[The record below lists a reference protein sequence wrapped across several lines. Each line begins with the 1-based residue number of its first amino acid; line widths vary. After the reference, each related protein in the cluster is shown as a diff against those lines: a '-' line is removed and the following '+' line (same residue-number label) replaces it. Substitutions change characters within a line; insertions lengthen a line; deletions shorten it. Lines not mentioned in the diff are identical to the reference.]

1 MKRVAV
7 LGSTGSI
14 GTSTLSVVEAFPD
27 RFQIVA
33 LAAGRN
39 LELLRSQVAHHKPPL
54 VAVARAE
61 DAKTLAR
68 EFGHT
73 RFVDGLEGIEEV
85 ACFEAAQMV
94 VSALVGSIGLA
105 PTVGAIRAG
114 KDIALAN
121 KETLVVAGGL
131 VMAEVEQAGINL
143 LPVDSEHAA
152 LHQALGNAPSDN
164 VTRLILTASGGPF
177 RTWSPNRI
185 AEANV
190 ADALAHPTWKMGPKI
205 TIDSATMMNK
215 GLEIIEAHHLFS
227 ISEDLIEVV
236 VHPESLIHSIVEF
249 VDGALIAQMA
259 PNDMR
264 FPILHALSWPD
275 RLPSRMPGLDLLT
288 APPITFESPDEER
301 FPSLRLAREAL
312 RAGGEM
318 PAVLNAANE
327 VAVASFLDGLCSL
340 PTIAASVEA
349 TLDRWSAHNSP
360 LASIEQALAADR
372 EARDVAGEELR
383 KYLDTEVGS
392 ESRC

>member
-14 GTSTLSVVEAFPD
+14 GASTLSVVEAFPD

-39 LELLRSQVAHHKPPL
+39 LELLRSQVARHNPQL
-54 VAVARAE
+54 VAVARAD

-73 RFVDGLEGIEEV
+73 RFVDGLDGIEEV
-85 ACFEAAQMV
+85 ACFESAHMI

-105 PTVGAIRAG
+105 PTVAAIRAG

-131 VMAEVEQAGINL
+131 VMAEVEQAGISL

-152 LHQALGNAPSDN
+152 LHQALGSAPPDS

-177 RTWSPNRI
+177 RTWSPEQI
-185 AEANV
+185 AEACV
-190 ADALAHPTWKMGPKI
+190 TDALAHPTWQMGPKI

-215 GLEIIEAHHLFS
+215 GLEIIEAHHLFALP
-227 ISEDLIEVV
+227 ENLIEVV

-249 VDGALIAQMA
+249 VDGAMIAQMA
-259 PNDMR
+259 PNDMK

-275 RLPSRMPGLDLLT
+275 RLPSRMPGLDLL
-288 APPITFESPDEER
+288 AVPPMTFESPDEIR

>member
-14 GTSTLSVVEAFPD
+14 GTSTLSVVEAFPE

-33 LAAGRN
+33 LTAGRN
-39 LELLRSQVAHHKPPL
+39 IDLLRAQVARHQPQL

-61 DAKTLAR
+61 DARMLAR
-68 EFGHT
+68 EFGNT
-73 RFVDGLEGIEEV
+73 RFVEGLDGIEEV

-105 PTVGAIRAG
+105 PTVASIRAG

-121 KETLVVAGGL
+121 KETLVVAGDL
-131 VMAEVEQAGINL
+131 VMAEAERAGINL
-143 LPVDSEHAA
+143 LPVDSEHSA
-152 LHQALGNAPSDN
+152 LHQALGPAPAES
-164 VTRLILTASGGPF
+164 VRRLILTASGGPF

-190 ADALAHPTWKMGPKI
+190 ADALAHPTWNMGPKI

-215 GLEIIEAHHLFS
+215 GLEIIEAHHLFAVP
-227 ISEDLIEVV
+227 EDRIEVV
-236 VHPESLIHSIVEF
+236 VHPESLIHSVVEF
-249 VDGALIAQMA
+249 VDGALIAQLA
-259 PNDMR
+259 PNDMK
-264 FPILHALSWPD
+264 FPILHALAWPD
-275 RLPSRMPGLDLLT
+275 RLQSRMPGLDLLA
-288 APPITFESPDEER
+288 APPLTFEPPDEER
-301 FPSLRLAREAL
+301 FPSLRLARAAL
-312 RAGGEM
+312 GAGGEM

-340 PTIAASVEA
+340 PSIAATVDA
-349 TLDRWSAHNSP
+349 TLDRWSARNRP
-360 LASIEQALAADR
+360 LAGIEQALTADR
-372 EARDVAGEELR
+372 EARVTAKEELR
-383 KYLDTEVGS
+383 KYLHAGVGS

>member
-372 EARDVAGEELR
+372 EARDVAREELR

>member
-1 MKRVAV
+1 VA
-7 LGSTGSI
+7 
-14 GTSTLSVVEAFPD
+14 EAFPD

-33 LAAGRN
+33 LAAGCN
-39 LELLRSQVAHHKPPL
+39 IELLRTQVAHHKPQL
-54 VAVARAE
+54 VAVAREE
-61 DAKTLAR
+61 DAQMLAR
-68 EFGHT
+68 EFADT
-73 RFVDGLEGIEEV
+73 RFVGGVEGVEEI
-85 ACFEAAQMV
+85 ACFEAAQTV

-105 PTVGAIRAG
+105 PTVAAIRAH

-121 KETLVVAGGL
+121 KETLVVAGDL
-131 VMAEVEQAGINL
+131 VMAEVKRAGIKL

-152 LHQALGNAPSDN
+152 IHQALGTAPSDT
-164 VTRLILTASGGPF
+164 VARLILTASGGPF
-177 RTWSPNRI
+177 RTWSTNRI
-185 AEANV
+185 AEATV

-215 GLEIIEAHHLFS
+215 GLEIIEAHHLFA
-227 ISEDLIEVV
+227 IPEDLIEVV

-275 RLPSRMPGLDLLT
+275 RLPSRLPGLDLIA
-288 APPITFESPDEER
+288 APPMTFESPDEER

-318 PAVLNAANE
+318 PAALNAANE
-327 VAVASFLDGLCSL
+327 VAVASFLDGLCPL
-340 PTIAASVEA
+340 PAIAATVDA
-349 TLDRWSAHNSP
+349 TLDRWSACNRP
-360 LASIEQALAADR
+360 LTSIEQALTADR
-372 EARDVAGEELR
+372 EARDIAKEELR
-383 KYLDTEVGS
+383 KYLDTGVGS

>member
-14 GTSTLSVVEAFPD
+14 GTSTLSIVESFPD

-39 LELLRSQVAHHKPPL
+39 IDLLRSQIARHKPLL
-54 VAVARAE
+54 VSVDRAD

-73 RFVDGLEGIEEV
+73 RFVGGLDGIEEV
-85 ACFEAAQMV
+85 ACFETAHMI

-105 PTVGAIRAG
+105 PTVAAIRAG

-131 VMAEVEQAGINL
+131 VMAEVERAGIKL

-152 LHQALGNAPSDN
+152 LHQALGTAPIDS

-177 RTWSPNRI
+177 RTWQPSRI
-185 AEANV
+185 AAANV

-215 GLEIIEAHHLFS
+215 GLEIIEAHHLFAVP
-227 ISEDLIEVV
+227 ENLIEVV

-249 VDGALIAQMA
+249 VDGALLAQMA

-275 RLPSRMPGLDLLT
+275 RLPSRMPGLDLLA
-288 APPITFESPDEER
+288 APPMTFESPDEER

-327 VAVASFLDGLCSL
+327 VAVASFLGGISSL
-340 PTIAASVEA
+340 PSIAATVEA
-349 TLDRWSAHNSP
+349 TLERWSEHNSP
-360 LASIEQALAADR
+360 LASIEQALTVDR
-372 EARDVAGEELR
+372 EARDVASEELR

>member
-1 MKRVAV
+1 MKRVSV

-14 GTSTLSVVEAFPD
+14 GTSTLSVAEACPE
-27 RFQIVA
+27 RFRIVA
-33 LAAGRN
+33 LSAGRN
-39 LELLRSQVAHHKPPL
+39 IDLLRAQVAHHQPQL

-61 DAKTLAR
+61 DARMLTK
-68 EFGHT
+68 EFGNT
-73 RFVDGLEGIEEV
+73 RFVDGLDGIEEV
-85 ACFEAAQMV
+85 ACFDAAQMV

-105 PTVGAIRAG
+105 PTVAAIRAG

-121 KETLVVAGGL
+121 KETLVVAGEL
-131 VMAEVEQAGINL
+131 VMAETEQAGINL
-143 LPVDSEHAA
+143 LPVDSEHSA
-152 LHQALGNAPSDN
+152 LHQALGSAPSES
-164 VTRLILTASGGPF
+164 VRRLILTASGGPF
-177 RTWSPNRI
+177 RNWSPNRI

-215 GLEIIEAHHLFS
+215 GLEIIEAHHLFAVP
-227 ISEDLIEVV
+227 EDLIEVV
-236 VHPESLIHSIVEF
+236 VHPESLIHSVVEF
-249 VDGALIAQMA
+249 VDGALIAQLA

-275 RLPSRMPGLDLLT
+275 RLPSRMPGLDLLS
-288 APPITFESPDEER
+288 APPLTFEQPDEER
-301 FPSLRLAREAL
+301 FPSLRLARAAL

-340 PTIAASVEA
+340 PSIAATVDA
-349 TLDRWSAHNSP
+349 TLDRWSARNRP
-360 LASIEQALAADR
+360 LAGIEQAFNADR
-372 EARDVAGEELR
+372 EARVAAKEELR
-383 KYLDTEVGS
+383 KYLHAGVGS

>member
-1 MKRVAV
+1 MKRIAV

-14 GTSTLSVVEAFPD
+14 GTSTLSVVESFPD

-39 LELLRSQVAHHKPPL
+39 LDLLRSQVARHKPQL
-54 VAVARAE
+54 VSVARTA

-73 RFVDGLEGIEEV
+73 RFVGGPDGIEEV
-85 ACFEAAQMV
+85 ARFEAAQMI

-105 PTVGAIRAG
+105 PTVAAIRAG

-121 KETLVVAGGL
+121 KETLVMAGGL
-131 VMAEVEQAGINL
+131 VMAEVEQADINL

-152 LHQALGNAPSDN
+152 LHQALRTAPPDS
-164 VTRLILTASGGPF
+164 VMRLILTASGGPF
-177 RTWSPNRI
+177 RNWSLNRI
-185 AEANV
+185 AEASV

-215 GLEIIEAHHLFS
+215 GLEIIEAHHLFAVP
-227 ISEDLIEVV
+227 EDLIDVV
-236 VHPESLIHSIVEF
+236 VHPESLVHSIVEF
-249 VDGALIAQMA
+249 VDGTLIAQMA

-275 RLPSRMPGLDLLT
+275 RLPSRMPGLDLLA
-288 APPITFESPDEER
+288 APPLTFELPDEER

-318 PAVLNAANE
+318 PTVLNAANE

-340 PTIAASVEA
+340 PSIAATVEA

-360 LASIEQALAADR
+360 LASIEQALTADR

-383 KYLDTEVGS
+383 KYLDAEVGS

>member
-33 LAAGRN
+33 LAAGSN
-39 LELLRSQVAHHKPPL
+39 VELLREQVAHHKPIL

-68 EFGHT
+68 EFTDT
-73 RFVDGLEGIEEV
+73 RFVDGRDGIEEV
-85 ACFEAAQMV
+85 ACFEAAEMV

-105 PTVGAIRAG
+105 PTVAAICAG

-131 VMAEVEQAGINL
+131 VMAEAKRAGINL
-143 LPVDSEHAA
+143 VPVDSEHSA
-152 LHQALGNAPSDN
+152 LHQALGAEPRER
-164 VTRLILTASGGPF
+164 VARLILTASGGPF
-177 RTWSPNRI
+177 RTWSPKRI
-185 AEANV
+185 AEAKV
-190 ADALAHPTWKMGPKI
+190 ADALAHPTWQMGPKI

-215 GLEIIEAHHLFS
+215 GLEIIEAHHLFAVP
-227 ISEDLIEVV
+227 EDLIEVV
-236 VHPESLIHSIVEF
+236 VHPECLIHSMVEF

-288 APPITFESPDEER
+288 APPLTFEPPDEDR

-312 RAGGEM
+312 GAGGEM

-340 PTIAASVEA
+340 PTIAATVDA

-360 LASIEQALAADR
+360 LISIAQALAADR
-372 EARDVAGEELR
+372 EARNVAREELR
-383 KYLDTEVGS
+383 KYLHTGGGS

>member
-14 GTSTLSVVEAFPD
+14 GTSTLSLVEAFSD

-39 LELLRSQVAHHKPPL
+39 VELLRSQVAHHKPQL

-61 DAKTLAR
+61 DARTLAR

-73 RFVDGLEGIEEV
+73 RFVDGFDGLEEV

-105 PTVGAIRAG
+105 PTVAAIRAG

-152 LHQALGNAPSDN
+152 LHQALGNASPDN

-185 AEANV
+185 ANANV

-205 TIDSATMMNK
+205 SIDSATMMNK
-215 GLEIIEAHHLFS
+215 GLEIIEAHHLFALP
-227 ISEDLIEVV
+227 EDHIEVV
-236 VHPESLIHSIVEF
+236 IHPESLIHSIVEF

-275 RLPSRMPGLDLLT
+275 RLPSRMPGLDLLA
-288 APPITFESPDEER
+288 APPMTFESPDENR

-340 PTIAASVEA
+340 PAIAASVEA

>member
-1 MKRVAV
+1 MKDIAV

-14 GTSTLSVVEAFPD
+14 GTSTLSVVETFPD

-39 LELLRSQVAHHKPPL
+39 LELLRTQVAHHRPQL

-61 DAKTLAR
+61 DAETLTK
-68 EFGHT
+68 EFSNT
-73 RFVDGLEGIEEV
+73 RFVAGVDGIEEV
-85 ACFEAAQMV
+85 ACFETAHMV
-94 VSALVGSIGLA
+94 VSALVGSIGLI
-105 PTVGAIRAG
+105 PTVAAIRAG

-121 KETLVVAGGL
+121 KETLVVAGDL
-131 VMAEVEQAGINL
+131 VMAEAERAGINL

-152 LHQALGNAPSDN
+152 LHQALGGASADS

-177 RTWSPNRI
+177 RTWSSKQI
-185 AEANV
+185 AEATV
-190 ADALAHPTWKMGPKI
+190 ADALAHPTWQMGPKI

-215 GLEIIEAHHLFS
+215 GLEIIEAHHLFAVP
-227 ISEDLIEVV
+227 EDLIEVV

-249 VDGALIAQMA
+249 VDGAQIAQLA

-264 FPILHALSWPD
+264 FPILYALSWPD
-275 RLPSRMPGLDLLT
+275 RMPSRVPGLDLL
-288 APPITFESPDEER
+288 AVPPMTFEPPDEDR
-301 FPSLRLAREAL
+301 FPSLRLARAAL

-340 PTIAASVEA
+340 PTIAATVEA
-349 TLDRWSAHNSP
+349 TLERWSARNRP
-360 LASIEQALAADR
+360 LADIEQALAADR
-372 EARDVAGEELR
+372 EARDLAKKELR
-383 KYLDTEVGS
+383 KYLHAGVGS

>member
-1 MKRVAV
+1 M
-7 LGSTGSI
+7 
-14 GTSTLSVVEAFPD
+14 SVVEAYPD

-39 LELLRSQVAHHKPPL
+39 LELLRVQVAHHKPQL
-54 VAVARAE
+54 VAVARPE
-61 DAKTLAR
+61 DAKTLAG
-68 EFGHT
+68 EFGNT
-73 RFVDGLEGIEEV
+73 RFVSGLEGIEEV
-85 ACFEAAQMV
+85 ASFNAAQMV
-94 VSALVGSIGLA
+94 VSALVGSIGMA
-105 PTVGAIRAG
+105 PTVAAIRAG
-114 KDIALAN
+114 KDVALAN

-131 VMAEVEQAGINL
+131 VMAEVVKAGIDL

-152 LHQALGNAPSDN
+152 LHQAFGAARSDS
-164 VTRLILTASGGPF
+164 VARLILTASGGPF
-177 RTWSPNRI
+177 RTWSSKRI
-185 AEANV
+185 AEATV
-190 ADALAHPTWKMGPKI
+190 AEALAHPTWKMGPKI

-227 ISEDLIEVV
+227 VPEDLIDVV

-275 RLPSRMPGLDLLT
+275 RLRNRMPGLDLLT
-288 APPITFESPDEER
+288 APPMTFETPDEER

-327 VAVASFLDGLCSL
+327 VAVSSFLDDLCAL
-340 PTIAASVEA
+340 PAIAATVDA
-349 TLDRWSAHNSP
+349 TLDRWSARNRP
-360 LASIEQALAADR
+360 LGSIEQALAVDR

-383 KYLDTEVGS
+383 KYLHAGVGS

>member
-1 MKRVAV
+1 MKTIAV

-27 RFQIVA
+27 RFQVVA

-39 LELLRSQVAHHKPPL
+39 IELLREQVAHHKPQM

-61 DAKTLAR
+61 DAQTLAK
-68 EFGHT
+68 EFEET
-73 RFVDGLEGIEEV
+73 RFVDGLDGVEEV
-85 ACFEAAQMV
+85 ASFEAAQMV
-94 VSALVGSIGLA
+94 VSALVGSVGLA
-105 PTVGAIRAG
+105 PTVAAIRAG

-121 KETLVVAGGL
+121 KETLVVAGAL
-131 VMAEVEQAGINL
+131 VMAEVEHAGINL

-152 LHQALGNAPSDN
+152 LHQALATARPDS
-164 VTRLILTASGGPF
+164 VARLILTASGGPF
-177 RTWSPNRI
+177 RTWSSKQI
-185 AEANV
+185 AEATV

-215 GLEIIEAHHLFS
+215 GLEIIEAHHLFAMP
-227 ISEDLIEVV
+227 EDLIDVV

-249 VDGALIAQMA
+249 VDGSLISQMA

-264 FPILHALSWPD
+264 LPVLHALSWPD
-275 RLPSRMPGLDLLT
+275 RLPHKMPGLDLLT
-288 APPITFESPDEER
+288 APPMTFEAPDEER
-301 FPSLRLAREAL
+301 FPSLRLARAAL

-327 VAVASFLDGLCSL
+327 VAVAAFLDESCTL
-340 PTIAASVEA
+340 PAIVATIDA
-349 TLDRWSAHNSP
+349 TLDRWSARNRP
-360 LASIEQALAADR
+360 LASIGQALAADK
-372 EARDVAGEELR
+372 EARDVAKEELR
-383 KYLDTEVGS
+383 KYLDAEVGS

>member
-1 MKRVAV
+1 MKHIAV
-7 LGSTGSI
+7 LGSTGSV
-14 GTSTLSVVEAFPD
+14 GTSTLSVVESFPD

-39 LELLRSQVAHHKPPL
+39 LELLRSQIARHKPQL
-54 VAVARAE
+54 VSVARAD
-61 DAKTLAR
+61 DARTLAR
-68 EFGHT
+68 EFGQT
-73 RFVDGLEGIEEV
+73 RFVDGIDGIDEV
-85 ACFEAAQMV
+85 ACFEAAQMI

-105 PTVGAIRAG
+105 PTVAAIRSG
-114 KDIALAN
+114 NDIALAN
-121 KETLVVAGGL
+121 KETLVVAGDL
-131 VMAEVEQAGINL
+131 VMAEVDRAGINL

-152 LHQALGNAPSDN
+152 LHQALATAPPKT
-164 VTRLILTASGGPF
+164 VRRLILTASGGPF
-177 RTWSPNRI
+177 RSWSLKRI

-215 GLEIIEAHHLFS
+215 GLEIIEAHHLFA
-227 ISEDLIEVV
+227 IPEDLIEVV
-236 VHPESLIHSIVEF
+236 IHPESLIHSIVEF
-249 VDGALIAQMA
+249 VDGAMIAQMA

-264 FPILHALSWPD
+264 FPILYALSWPN
-275 RLPSRMPGLDLLT
+275 RLPSRMPGLDLLA
-288 APPITFESPDEER
+288 APPMTFKSPDEER
-301 FPSLRLAREAL
+301 FPALRLAREAL

-327 VAVASFLDGLCSL
+327 VAVASFLDGHCSL
-340 PTIAASVEA
+340 PSIAASVEA

-360 LASIEQALAADR
+360 LASIEQALTVDR

>member
-39 LELLRSQVAHHKPPL
+39 LKLLRSQVAHHKPPL

-94 VSALVGSIGLA
+94 VSALVGSVGLA
-105 PTVGAIRAG
+105 PTVAAIRAG

>member
-1 MKRVAV
+1 MKTIAV

-27 RFQIVA
+27 RFQVVA

-39 LELLRSQVAHHKPPL
+39 IELLREQVAHHKPQM

-61 DAKTLAR
+61 DAQTLAR
-68 EFGHT
+68 EFEET
-73 RFVDGLEGIEEV
+73 RFVDGLDGVEEV
-85 ACFEAAQMV
+85 ASFEAAQMV
-94 VSALVGSIGLA
+94 VSALVGSVGLA
-105 PTVGAIRAG
+105 PTVAAIRTG

-121 KETLVVAGGL
+121 KETLVVAGAL
-131 VMAEVEQAGINL
+131 VMAEVEHAGINL

-152 LHQALGNAPSDN
+152 LHQALATARPDS
-164 VTRLILTASGGPF
+164 VARLILTASGGPF
-177 RTWSPNRI
+177 RTWSSKQI
-185 AEANV
+185 AEATV

-215 GLEIIEAHHLFS
+215 GLEIIEAHHLFAMP
-227 ISEDLIEVV
+227 EDLIDVV

-249 VDGALIAQMA
+249 VDGSLIAQMA

-264 FPILHALSWPD
+264 LPVLHALSWPD
-275 RLPSRMPGLDLLT
+275 RLPHQMPGLDLLT
-288 APPITFESPDEER
+288 APPMTFEAPDEER
-301 FPSLRLAREAL
+301 FPSLRLARAAL

-327 VAVASFLDGLCSL
+327 VAVAAFLDESCTL
-340 PTIAASVEA
+340 PAIVATIDA
-349 TLDRWSAHNSP
+349 TLDRWSARNRP

-372 EARDVAGEELR
+372 DARDVAKEELR
-383 KYLDTEVGS
+383 KYLDAEVGS

>member
-1 MKRVAV
+1 MKKIAV

-14 GTSTLSVVEAFPD
+14 GTSTLSVVNAFAD
-27 RFQIVA
+27 HFQIVA

-39 LELLRSQVAHHKPPL
+39 IELLRQQIAYHKPQL
-54 VAVARAE
+54 VAVAQAE
-61 DAKTLAR
+61 DARTLAR
-68 EFGHT
+68 EFGDT
-73 RFVDGLEGIEEV
+73 RFVDGAEGVEEV
-85 ACFEAAQMV
+85 ASFETAQMV

-105 PTVGAIRAG
+105 PTIAAIRAG

-131 VMAEVEQAGINL
+131 VMAEVEQAGVHL

-152 LHQALGNAPSDN
+152 LHQALGAASPDS

-177 RTWSPNRI
+177 RTWSSKQI
-185 AEANV
+185 AEAKV

-215 GLEIIEAHHLFS
+215 GLEIIEAHHLFAVPK
-227 ISEDLIEVV
+227 DLIEVV
-236 VHPESLIHSIVEF
+236 IHPESLVHSIVEF
-249 VDGALIAQMA
+249 VDGSLIAHMA

-264 FPILHALSWPD
+264 FPIFHALSWPD
-275 RLPSRMPGLDLLT
+275 RLPKRMPGLDLLT
-288 APPITFESPDEER
+288 APPMNFEAPDEDR
-301 FPSLRLAREAL
+301 FPSLRLARAAL
-312 RAGGEM
+312 HAGGEM

-327 VAVASFLDGLCSL
+327 VAVASFLEGLCSL
-340 PTIAASVEA
+340 PTIAATVDA
-349 TLDRWSAHNSP
+349 TLARWSARNRP

-372 EARDVAGEELR
+372 EARVVAGEELR
-383 KYLDTEVGS
+383 KYLHAEVGS

>member
-1 MKRVAV
+1 M
-7 LGSTGSI
+7 GSKKSHVSHMI
-14 GTSTLSVVEAFPD
+14 
-27 RFQIVA
+27 
-33 LAAGRN
+33 
-39 LELLRSQVAHHKPPL
+39 
-54 VAVARAE
+54 
-61 DAKTLAR
+61 
-68 EFGHT
+68 
-73 RFVDGLEGIEEV
+73 
-85 ACFEAAQMV
+85 

-105 PTVGAIRAG
+105 PTVAAIRAG

-143 LPVDSEHAA
+143 MPVDSEHAA
-152 LHQALGNAPSDN
+152 LHQALGTASPDN
-164 VTRLILTASGGPF
+164 VARLILTASGGPF
-177 RTWSPNRI
+177 RSWSPNRI
-185 AEANV
+185 AEAKV

-215 GLEIIEAHHLFS
+215 GLEIIEAHHLFALP
-227 ISEDLIEVV
+227 ENLIEAV

-249 VDGALIAQMA
+249 VDGTMIAQMA

-275 RLPSRMPGLDLLT
+275 RLPSRMAGLDLLS
-288 APPITFESPDEER
+288 APPMTFESPDEER
-301 FPSLRLAREAL
+301 FPCLRLAREAL
-312 RAGGEM
+312 RTGGEM

-327 VAVASFLDGLCSL
+327 VAVSSFLDGRCSL

-360 LASIEQALAADR
+360 LASIEQALTADR

-383 KYLDTEVGS
+383 KYLDIEVGS

>member
-1 MKRVAV
+1 
-7 LGSTGSI
+7 
-14 GTSTLSVVEAFPD
+14 VEAFPD

-39 LELLRSQVAHHKPPL
+39 VELLRSQVAHHKPQL

-73 RFVDGLEGIEEV
+73 RFVDGLDGLEEV

-105 PTVGAIRAG
+105 PTVAAIRAG

-152 LHQALGNAPSDN
+152 LHQALGDASPDN

-205 TIDSATMMNK
+205 SIDSATMMNK
-215 GLEIIEAHHLFS
+215 GLEIIEAHHLFALP
-227 ISEDLIEVV
+227 EDHIDVV
-236 VHPESLIHSIVEF
+236 IHPESLIHSIVEF

-275 RLPSRMPGLDLLT
+275 RLPSRMPGLDLLA
-288 APPITFESPDEER
+288 APPMTFESPDEDR

-340 PTIAASVEA
+340 PAIAASVEA

-383 KYLDTEVGS
+383 KYLGAEVGS

>member
-1 MKRVAV
+1 MKRIAV
-7 LGSTGSI
+7 LGSTGSM
-14 GTSTLSVVEAFPD
+14 GTSTLSVVAAFPD

-33 LAAGRN
+33 LAAGSN
-39 LELLRSQVAHHKPPL
+39 VQLLREQVAHHKPL
-54 VAVARAE
+54 VVAVARAE

-68 EFGHT
+68 EFTDT
-73 RFVDGLEGIEEV
+73 RFIDGLDGIEEV
-85 ACFEAAQMV
+85 ACFEAAGMI

-105 PTVGAIRAG
+105 PTVAAIRAG

-131 VMAEVEQAGINL
+131 VMAEAKRAGINL
-143 LPVDSEHAA
+143 VPVDSEHSA
-152 LHQALGNAPSDN
+152 LHQVLGTEPPESVA
-164 VTRLILTASGGPF
+164 RLILTASGGPF
-177 RTWSPNRI
+177 RTWSSKRI
-185 AEANV
+185 AEAKV

-215 GLEIIEAHHLFS
+215 GLEIIEAHHLFTVP
-227 ISEDLIEVV
+227 EDLIEVV
-236 VHPESLIHSIVEF
+236 VHPESLIHSMVEF

-288 APPITFESPDEER
+288 APPLTFEPPDEDR

-312 RAGGEM
+312 GAGGEM

-340 PTIAASVEA
+340 PTIAATVDA
-349 TLDRWSAHNSP
+349 TLNRWSARNSP
-360 LASIEQALAADR
+360 LVSIAQALTADR
-372 EARDVAGEELR
+372 EARSVAREELR
-383 KYLDTEVGS
+383 KYLHTGVGS

>member
-39 LELLRSQVAHHKPPL
+39 VELLRSQVAHHKPQL

-73 RFVDGLEGIEEV
+73 RFVDGLDGLEEV
-85 ACFEAAQMV
+85 ACFKAAQMV

-105 PTVGAIRAG
+105 PTVAAIRAG

-152 LHQALGNAPSDN
+152 LHQALGNASPDN

-205 TIDSATMMNK
+205 SIDSATMMNK
-215 GLEIIEAHHLFS
+215 GLEIIEAHHLFALP
-227 ISEDLIEVV
+227 EDHIDVV
-236 VHPESLIHSIVEF
+236 IHPESLIHSIVEF

-275 RLPSRMPGLDLLT
+275 RLPSRMPGLDLLA
-288 APPITFESPDEER
+288 APPMTFESPDEDR

-340 PTIAASVEA
+340 PAIAASVEA
-349 TLDRWSAHNSP
+349 TLERWSAHNSP

-383 KYLDTEVGS
+383 KYLGAEVGS

>member
-14 GTSTLSVVEAFPD
+14 GTSTLSVVESFPD

-39 LELLRSQVAHHKPPL
+39 LELLRSQVARHKPQL
-54 VAVARAE
+54 VSVARAD
-61 DAKTLAR
+61 DATTLAS

-73 RFVDGLEGIEEV
+73 RFVGGLDGIEEV
-85 ACFEAAQMV
+85 ARFDAAQMI

-105 PTVGAIRAG
+105 PTVAAIRAG

-121 KETLVVAGGL
+121 KEALVMAGGL

-143 LPVDSEHAA
+143 LPLDSEHAA
-152 LHQALGNAPSDN
+152 LRQALGTALPET
-164 VTRLILTASGGPF
+164 VMRLILTASGGPF
-177 RTWSPNRI
+177 RSWSANRI
-185 AEANV
+185 AEASV
-190 ADALAHPTWKMGPKI
+190 ADALAHPTWEMGPKI

-215 GLEIIEAHHLFS
+215 GLEIIEAHHLFA
-227 ISEDLIEVV
+227 IPEDLIEVV
-236 VHPESLIHSIVEF
+236 VHPESLIHAIVEF

-275 RLPSRMPGLDLLT
+275 RLPRRIPGLDLLA
-288 APPITFESPDEER
+288 APPMTFEPPDEER

-318 PAVLNAANE
+318 PLVLNAANE
-327 VAVASFLDGLCSL
+327 MAVASFLDGLCSL
-340 PTIAASVEA
+340 PSIAATVEA

-360 LASIEQALAADR
+360 LASIEQALTADR
-372 EARDVAGEELR
+372 EAREVAGEELR
-383 KYLDTEVGS
+383 KYLDAEVRS
-392 ESRC
+392 ERRC